1 MIKYL
6 IWRIE
11 TSNDE
16 SYPHEKYS
24 EADIIATAKIN
35 GSWNVSV
42 QEQS

>member
-6 IWRIE
+6 VWRIE
-11 TSNDE
+11 TSDE

-24 EADIIATAKIN
+24 EADVIANAKIN

-42 QEQS
+42 QEQT